1 MTRAESRPS
10 VGRVP
15 STTAPEAD
23 RRPSGTHSVFAQDVC
38 RVTVLARSTQ
48 VDMAL
53 PVDVAVSLLVPGI
66 VDMIAAGVQPA
77 ERPGIAGVQPA
88 ERPGIAGVQPAGR
101 PGVAGVQPA
110 ERLGVAGYDV
120 DPESE
125 GVPVAWTLARIGL
138 PPLSPTATFAELS
151 VRDGELLVLGVAE
164 RPAPVPL
171 FDDLMYSVAR
181 AGSDDVPHWTARTA
195 RTVGSVVTA
204 SLVLLACAT
213 VLRGPIRAGAE
224 NVGDIVGGVAA
235 VIASILFAI
244 AGVILGRLYRQDAVA
259 VLFGGCA
266 VTLMFTGGTL
276 LVPGQFGAAQLMLGS
291 AMAGAT
297 ALLSL
302 RIGGTGF
309 ALFTAAIVLAL
320 LTFLAAVC
328 TLFTTMS
335 QPAIGTAAALA
346 GLTGIALSAR
356 VSMMQAKL
364 PLPPVPTAGAP
375 LDTVEEAELDAMSFE
390 DLQGAAA
397 RARSYLTGL
406 LLAFTVAVVAGVL
419 AAAAD
424 DTGGGVEWPAV
435 ALAALCALVL
445 LLRGRTYAV
454 VIHAVPLVAGGTTI
468 VLSLLVGAVIALPEY
483 SLALFGVA
491 VAGAVTASIF
501 GAFVPT
507 RTYSPVM
514 RRSAELLE
522 YAVIALVIPV
532 AVWVCGLYSVVRG
545 L

>member
-1 MTRAESRPS
+1 MTRADSRPS
-10 VGRVP
+10 VGPVP
-15 STTAPEAD
+15 STTATEAN
-23 RRPSGTHSVFAQDVC
+23 RRAPGTHSVFAQDVC

-53 PVDVAVSLLVPGI
+53 PVDVPVSLLVPGI
-66 VDMIAAGVQPA
+66 IDMIAGVEPA
-77 ERPGIAGVQPA
+77 ERPSRAGVEAA
-88 ERPGIAGVQPAGR
+88 ERSSRAGVDS
-101 PGVAGVQPA
+101 A
-110 ERLGVAGYDV
+110 ERRRVAGYEV

-125 GVPVAWTLARIGL
+125 GVPVAWTLARIGW
-138 PPLSPTATFAELS
+138 PPLSPTATLAELS

-181 AGSDDVPHWTARTA
+181 AGNDDVPHWTAGAARTA
-195 RTVGSVVTA
+195 GSVVTGA
-204 SLVLLACAT
+204 MVLLACAV

-224 NVGDIVGGVAA
+224 NVGDLVEGLAA
-235 VIASILFAI
+235 VTASILFAI
-244 AGVILGRLYRQDAVA
+244 AGMILGRVYRQDAVA

-266 VTLMFTGGTL
+266 VALMFTGGTL

-309 ALFTAAIVLAL
+309 AVFTAAIVLAS
-320 LTFLAAVC
+320 LTFVAAVC

-335 QPAIGTAAALA
+335 EAAIGVAASLIGLA
-346 GLTGIALSAR
+346 GIAVSAR

-375 LDTVEEAELDAMSFE
+375 LDTVEEAELDAISFA

-406 LLAFTVAVVAGVL
+406 LLAFTIAVVAGVL
-419 AAAAD
+419 GAAAD
-424 DTGGGVEWPAV
+424 NTGGGVEWPAV

-454 VIHAVPLVAGGTTI
+454 VVHAVPLVAGGTSI

-483 SLALFGVA
+483 ALALFGVA

-532 AVWVCGLYSVVRG
+532 AVWVCGLYSIVRG

>member
-1 MTRAESRPS
+1 MTRADIRPS
-10 VGRVP
+10 VGSLP
-15 STTAPEAD
+15 STTAPEVN
-23 RRPSGTHSVFAQDVC
+23 RRASGNHPVFAQEVC

-53 PVDVAVSLLVPGI
+53 PVDVPVSLLVPGI
-66 VDMIAAGVQPA
+66 IDMLAGVEPADRRGLHGVEPA
-77 ERPGIAGVQPA
+77 EPSSRYGDPGSAGM
-88 ERPGIAGVQPAGR
+88 
-101 PGVAGVQPA
+101 
-110 ERLGVAGYDV
+110 
-120 DPESE
+120 
-125 GVPVAWTLARIGL
+125 PVAWTLARIGR
-138 PPLSPTATFAELS
+138 PPLAPTATLAELS
-151 VRDGELLVLGVAE
+151 VRDGELLVLGVAD
-164 RPAPVPL
+164 RPVPVPL

-181 AGSDDVPHWTARTA
+181 AGSDDVPHWTANTA
-195 RTVGSVVTA
+195 RTVGSVITA
-204 SLVLLACAT
+204 AMVLLACAV
-213 VLRGPIRAGAE
+213 VLRAPISAGAE
-224 NVGDIVGGVAA
+224 NVGDLVAGLA
-235 VIASILFAI
+235 VITVSILFAI
-244 AGVILGRLYRQDAVA
+244 AGVILGRVYRQDAVA

-266 VTLMFTGGTL
+266 VALMFTGGTL
-276 LVPGQFGAAQLMLGS
+276 LVPGQFGAAQVMLGS

-297 ALLSL
+297 ALLSQ

-328 TLFTTMS
+328 TLFTTLP
-335 QPAIGTAAALA
+335 QPSIGTAAALI
-346 GLTGIALSAR
+346 GLAGIALSAR

-375 LDTVEEAELDAMSFE
+375 LDTVEEAELDAISFE
-390 DLQGAAA
+390 DLQEAAA
-397 RARSYLTGL
+397 RARKYLTGL
-406 LLAFTVAVVAGVL
+406 LMAFTVAVVAGVL

-424 DTGGGVEWPAV
+424 ETGGTQWPAV

-454 VIHAVPLVAGGTTI
+454 VAHAVPLVAGGTTI
-468 VLSLLVGAVIALPEY
+468 GLSLLVGAVIALPEHG
-483 SLALFGVA
+483 LTLFGVT
-491 VAGAVTASIF
+491 VAGAATASIF

-522 YAVIALVIPV
+522 YAVIALVIPI